1 MKTIYIY
8 DEETKAFLRP
18 HFLAEDETAPANST
32 DVAPVAE
39 DGSGLYEP
47 KWNGSSWD
55 SLTAEEFLKKYPIP
69 APEPTADQQFK
80 ATMTK
85 SVMALT
91 KDLKQ
96 ANDSIA
102 NQQKINATLTKQI
115 MSLKLKGENTNV

>member
-8 DEETKAFLRP
+8 NDETKAFLRP
-18 HFLAEDETAPANST
+18 HFLGENETAPTNST

-47 KWNGSSWD
+47 KWNGTSWD
-55 SLTAEEFLKKYPIP
+55 SLTAEEYLKKHPIT
-69 APEPTADQQFK
+69 PEPTDDQQFK